1 MVSDTISADAW
12 ATIIATV
19 LGVLIALG
27 LVLLVV
33 RMVRYA
39 EIEVASDFLF
49 RGTPEDAAA
58 TALGV
63 LDHLKGAELRS
74 VSPYDFQLVR
84 RVVPTWAMLF
94 LLFGAIPGIVLSLL
108 CREDQV
114 TRAFLTPGPGS
125 RPMLRLAG
133 RLTKPQSEELHRR
146 LAAVSTRL

>member
-1 MVSDTISADAW
+1 MRSDTVSTYALQTIVASALA
-12 ATIIATV
+12 
-19 LGVLIALG
+19 VLIALG
-27 LVLLVV
+27 LILLVV

-39 EIEVASDFLF
+39 EVEVTSDFLF
-49 RGTPEDAAA
+49 RGTPVDAAA
-58 TALGV
+58 TALRT
-63 LDHLKGAELRS
+63 LEDLKGIELRM

-94 LLFGAIPGIVLSLL
+94 LLLGAIPGIVLSLI
-108 CREDQV
+108 CREEQV

-146 LAAVSTRL
+146 LASVALRL